1 MSTEQKETQLHKML
15 RDMSNERPVTILSLR
30 AALVLATWD
39 GEEQEIPPLILTMI
53 ERMTKEEY
61 RFIGST
67 T

>member
-1 MSTEQKETQLHKML
+1 ML

-39 GEEQEIPPLILTMI
+39 GSEQEIPPLILTMI

>member
-1 MSTEQKETQLHKML
+1 ML